1 MKNKD
6 RFLKQLNLKKS
17 EQNNAKLCNFPSF
30 LLLMKVTGR
39 NFPFYVLSLLPRKVL
54 HELINLL
61 FFILYPLITYRK
73 KTVFSN
79 LQLVFKNNKRSDL
92 KRLQKKFYRQFLK
105 NFEELIPLLSQ
116 SKESIKKSSFVEN
129 PEIVTAF
136 KHLKTPILLTTAHTG
151 NWEKAFSI
159 LPLFIDIPTGLIY
172 TPVKNT
178 FFSGILTHIR
188 SRFGLMLI
196 SRYHFKQ
203 HLIGFLNQ
211 SFIYIMPSDQ
221 RPVHQ
226 MRSFKTN
233 FLGIETNFLYGVE
246 KNAAAYDLPVIFM
259 HIKDDDGMCR
269 IKFTLISR
277 NGKETEH
284 GFITR
289 TYAELL
295 EKQIY
300 DDPEQWL
307 WSHRR
312 WKDQA

>member
-1 MKNKD
+1 
-6 RFLKQLNLKKS
+6 
-17 EQNNAKLCNFPSF
+17 
-30 LLLMKVTGR
+30 MKVTAS

-61 FFILYPLITYRK
+61 FFILYPIITYRK

-79 LQLVFKNNKRSDL
+79 LQQVFKNNKRLDL

-116 SKESIKKSSFVEN
+116 SEEEIKKSSFVEN
-129 PEIVTAF
+129 LEIVTAF

-159 LPLFIDIPTGLIY
+159 LPLFIDIPSGLIY

-178 FFSGILTHIR
+178 YFGGILTHIR

-203 HLIGFLNQ
+203 HLISHLNQ
-211 SFIYIMPSDQ
+211 SIVYIMPSDQ
-221 RPVHQ
+221 RPVNKMQ
-226 MRSFKTN
+226 SFKTT
-233 FLGIETNFLYGVE
+233 FWGIETNFLFGVE
-246 KNAAAYDLPVIFM
+246 KYATQYDLPVIFM
-259 HIKDDDGMCR
+259 HIKDDAGICR

-277 NGKETEH
+277 KDEVTEH
-284 GFITR
+284 GFITK

-312 WKDQA
+312 WKDQP